1 MHARLVSVVV
11 GLSLLITLFVTPASA
26 QTAGTLSGMVTDASA
41 AALPGVTVT
50 ARNTGTGL
58 VRTVVTGAQ
67 GRYTLPALPPGTYE
81 IRMELSGFTPQVRR
95 DVYLAVAET
104 LALNVTL
111 QVGNISLEEVVT
123 TATPL
128 VNTSTSELS
137 YLVGSQAIEQLP
149 LNGRNYTDLAL
160 LQPGVNSFPHRDG
173 GSVVAHGLAMSV
185 NGQDPRSNVY
195 LIDGTVQND
204 MTNSPAGSAAGT
216 ALGMDTIREFR
227 VEANAYSAEFGRN
240 VGGQVNVLTKSGTN
254 EYTGSVFEYHRND
267 VLDARNFFDTDAK
280 PDFQR
285 NQFGATLGG
294 PLAENR
300 LFFFAGYEALIERLG
315 RTISTVVPDDD
326 ARRGIL
332 PDAANP
338 GSTIT
343 VPINAAV
350 AAHLAELPRA
360 NGPVIGGG
368 LAAFSFPFNQ
378 TLDEHFVQGRIDYN
392 LSPTR
397 QLFGRYTLDDAS
409 QFLPTD
415 YPQFP
420 RTFFSRNQF
429 FTGEFRQIHSASTL
443 STTRLGFSRTRVGQ
457 NVEANTTQALPE
469 FVPGRGITGSI
480 DVGGMRRFGPQ
491 SSANLRLVQNVFSL
505 SNDLVHTRGNHV
517 LKAGVL
523 AEHYQD
529 NMVNPTFSNGI
540 FAFPN
545 IGLFLQNRP
554 NNFIGLTPEAQFDR
568 YWRFTLFGFY
578 LQDDFQVAPRL
589 TVNGGLRYE
598 FTTMPED
605 KYGRDSAL
613 PDLTASEPTL
623 GQLYENPT
631 YTNLSPRGGF
641 AWDVFGDGTTS
652 VRGGYGL
659 YFNTNNHQN
668 LIVTVTNPPATP
680 RPVIINPT
688 FPVPDFNR
696 AGAIS
701 IRPVQFDLENPRV
714 HVFNANLQ
722 RELWGATTLTVGYAG
737 SRGRHLLRSGD
748 VNLALP
754 TGTLDGAPF
763 IAAGTPRQNRAFS
776 TIELKSS
783 DGESWYNALILDA
796 RRRWSSG
803 FTGQVSYTLSKS
815 EDTTQASTFFSDATN
830 GTTSAMPEYVPDYNK
845 GLSDFHSRHVLVVN
859 ATWDLPIARGASGVA
874 GAVLGGW
881 RVSGIWN
888 MRSGNPLT
896 VFVQSNR
903 SRSQWNP
910 SRGPGIGQ
918 DRPSYAP
925 GYGPDNAVLGRVD
938 QWFDPNA
945 FALQPAGT
953 FGNTGRGDFIGPNLR
968 TLDLSLSK
976 TARWARLGANGRV
989 EFRLEAFNVLNRAN
1003 FGAPSLTAFAGTT
1016 DTERPF
1022 ATFGRITSTVT
1033 SARQIQLGARV
1044 VF

>member
-1 MHARLVSVVV
+1 MRERLVFVVAV
-11 GLSLLITLFVTPASA
+11 LLVVSFVTPAVA
-26 QTAGTLSGMVTDASA
+26 QTAGTIAGTVTDASDA
-41 AALPGVTVT
+41 AVPGVTVT
-50 ARNTGTGL
+50 ARNSDTGL
-58 VRTVVTGAQ
+58 TRTVVTGEQ
-67 GRYTLPALPPGTYE
+67 GRYAIPALPPGTYE
-81 IRMELSGFTPQVRR
+81 IRLELTGFTPQLRR
-95 DVYLAVAET
+95 NVQLAVAET
-104 LALNVTL
+104 LALNVTM
-111 QVGNISLEEVVT
+111 QVGGVALEEVVT
-123 TATPL
+123 AGASL

-204 MTNSPAGSAAGT
+204 MTNGPAGSAAGT

-254 EYTGSVFEYHRND
+254 AYSGSFFEYHRND
-267 VLDARNFFDTDAK
+267 ALDARNFFDAQSK
-280 PDFQR
+280 PEFRR
-285 NQFGATLGG
+285 NQFGATFGG
-294 PLAENR
+294 PLAKDR

-315 RTISTVVPDDD
+315 RSISTVVPDDN

-338 GSTIT
+338 GSTL
-343 VPINAAV
+343 VLPINPAV
-350 AAHLAELPRA
+350 APFLTEFPQA
-360 NGPVIGGG
+360 NGPVLGGG
-368 LAAFSFPFNQ
+368 LAAYTFPFNQ
-378 TLDEHFVQGRIDYN
+378 TLDEHFAQGRIDYN
-392 LSPTR
+392 VSPTR
-397 QLFGRYTLDDAS
+397 QLFGRYTLDDAE

-429 FTGEFRQIHSASTL
+429 FTGEFRQIHSARTL

-457 NVEANTTQALPE
+457 NVEANTTQTLPE

-480 DVGGMRRFGPQ
+480 DIGGMRRFGPQ

-505 SNDLVHTRGNHV
+505 SNDLVHTRGRHV
-517 LKAGVL
+517 VKAGGL
-523 AEHYQD
+523 IEHYQD

-545 IGLFLQNRP
+545 LALFLQNRP
-554 NNFIGLTPEAQFDR
+554 NNFVGLTPEAQFDR
-568 YWRFTLFGFY
+568 YWRFTLFGVY
-578 LQDDFQVAPRL
+578 VQDDYQIAPRL

-598 FTTMPED
+598 ATTMPQD
-605 KYGRDSAL
+605 KYNRVSAL
-613 PDLTASEPTL
+613 PDLKASKPTV
-623 GQLYENPT
+623 GPLYKNPT
-631 YTNLSPRGGF
+631 YANLSPRTGF
-641 AWDVFGDGTTS
+641 AWDVFGDGRTS
-652 VRGGYGL
+652 LRGGYGL

-696 AGAIS
+696 AGANS

-714 HVFNANLQ
+714 HVFNASVQ
-722 RELWGATTLTVGYAG
+722 RELWMDTTVTIGYAG

-748 VNLALP
+748 VNTAVP
-754 TGTLDGAPF
+754 SGTLNGEPF
-763 IAAGTPRQNRAFS
+763 IAAGTPRQNTAFS

-815 EDTTQASTFFSDATN
+815 VDTTQASTFFSDATN
-830 GTTSAMPEYVPDYNK
+830 GTTSAMPEYIPDYNK
-845 GLSDFHSRHVLVVN
+845 GLSDFDSRHVLVVN
-859 ATWDLPIARGASGVA
+859 ATWELPIAKGLSGAA
-874 GAVLGGW
+874 GAIFGGW

-925 GYGPDNAVLGRVD
+925 GYGPDNAVLGRQD

-953 FGNTGRGDFIGPNLR
+953 FGNTGRGDFIGPDLR

-976 TARWARLGANGRV
+976 TAQWGRLGDNGRV

-1003 FGAPSLTAFAGTT
+1003 FGAPSLTAFAGTS
-1016 DTERPF
+1016 DGERPF

-1033 SARQIQLGARV
+1033 SARQIQLGARL